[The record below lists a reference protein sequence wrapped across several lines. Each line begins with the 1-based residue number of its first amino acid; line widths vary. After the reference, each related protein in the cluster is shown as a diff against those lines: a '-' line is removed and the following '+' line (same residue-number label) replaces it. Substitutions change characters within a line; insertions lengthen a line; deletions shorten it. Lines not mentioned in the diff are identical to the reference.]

1 MKKVYI
7 VGGGRVGC
15 AYAQMFISRGW
26 EVVDIIRKADLVQF
40 TGGSDV
46 TPALYQEQ
54 PHPRTG
60 NDPARDVREVEAYL
74 QAQALG
80 KKIAGICRGGQF
92 LNVMCG
98 GKLWQHVDGHGIGEG
113 HMAIT
118 HGLQEIRVS
127 STHHQMMIPGWL
139 GEVMLEGPIG
149 DNSQSTYKECV
160 PDGSVLR
167 INAEDCHHGDVE
179 SVLYDSLNVLC
190 FQPHPEFNGFEECRD
205 YYFELIDVLMGDA
218 DDKSECSSAG

>member
-7 VGGGRVGC
+7 VGAGRAGC
-15 AYAQMFISRGW
+15 AYAKMFTSRGW
-26 EVVDIIRKADLVQF
+26 EIADTIRAADLIQF

-54 PHPRTG
+54 PHPRTMSHQ
-60 NDPARDVREVEAYL
+60 DRDIYEVGAYL
-74 QAQALG
+74 QAQELS

-118 HGLQEIRVS
+118 HGLQKIRVS

-139 GEVMLEGPIG
+139 GEVMLEGPTG
-149 DNSQSTYKECV
+149 DDSQSTYKECMA
-160 PDGSVLR
+160 DGDMLR
-167 INAEDCHHGDVE
+167 INSVDCHHGDVE

-190 FQPHPEFNGFEECRD
+190 FQPHPEFDRFGECQD
-205 YYFELIDVLMGDA
+205 YYFELLDVLMGG
-218 DDKSECSSAG
+218 DDGE